1 MKITK
6 IADIKESGINAC
18 IVGVVIH
25 SAENFLVVEDGSG
38 KAKVY
43 LGNSEPFNPSSVILV
58 TGNVLSGEGE
68 LKEIQANAIADL
80 SGIDLRLLRRAIEL
94 EEELEKFEI
103 KLERGIKDAS
113 QVDGG

>member
-6 IADIKESGINAC
+6 IANIRESGANIC

-43 LGNSEPFNPSSVILV
+43 YGNIEPFDLSSVILV

-80 SGIDLRLLRRAIEL
+80 SGIDLRLLRRAIEI
-94 EEELEKFEI
+94 EEELEKIEVR
-103 KLERGIKDAS
+103 LERGMKDVS
-113 QVDGG
+113 

>member
-6 IADIKESGINAC
+6 IANIRESGAKIC

-43 LGNSEPFNPSSVILV
+43 YGNIEPFDLSSLILV
-58 TGNVLSGEGE
+58 AGNVLSGEGE

-94 EEELEKFEI
+94 EEELEKLEVR
-103 KLERGIKDAS
+103 LERGMKDAS
-113 QVDGG
+113 